1 MNIFKKNHF
10 KVFLFVF
17 FGFIIFLQG
26 LVLLPPLDRDESR
39 FASASKNMI
48 ETKDFIDIELEG
60 VKRYKKPIGIYW
72 AQVSSTLLLGNPPY
86 DEIWTYRIPSLL
98 GVLLS
103 IVLIYLYASKFY
115 DRNIAVLS
123 SFFLIA
129 SLLII
134 SEIHQA
140 KSDGLLLFF
149 ITFCNLTLLDKLIYE
164 RSPNS
169 KSMLLFWISLS
180 LGTLIKGPI
189 ILLFVFLPVVFYF
202 LFTKD
207 YLIFTYIKSKL
218 GLLIFLF
225 LVLPWFIIITI
236 KSDGLFWHESLIND
250 LFNKVKSGQESHGF
264 IPGYYFIL
272 LFIFFWPGC
281 MFIFA
286 FLKDLF
292 LRIKNKSK
300 FKKSHT
306 FILCWFFVPF
316 ILYELIPTKLPHY
329 VLPSYPALSI
339 LISMFVCSNKNIKS
353 FFSKQ
358 NLTFYLLFP
367 TTIFGIFYF
376 VTLEYSSINYQLF
389 VVYFILLIPLS
400 ISVIFFFKRKYNFF
414 YISALFFQI
423 FTYHSLIYYL
433 SPKMEKFWI
442 AKKINEEI
450 SKNQNMNIFHYGF
463 NEPSLVFLVS
473 HKAKRLSP
481 QEMSK
486 ISASSNNNLFIL
498 TSESSSNFLALLE
511 KPNNVNL
518 VKIFEGFNYS
528 QGKYIKIFFYKN

>member
-1 MNIFKKNHF
+1 MNIFKKNHC
-10 KVFLFVF
+10 KVFLFVL

-26 LVLLPPLDRDESR
+26 LTLLPPLDRDESR

-72 AQVSSTLLLGNPPY
+72 AQVSSTLLLGTPPY
-86 DEIWTYRIPSLL
+86 DEIWTYRIPSLVGAIL
-98 GVLLS
+98 T
-103 IVLIYLYASKFY
+103 IVLIYLFASKFY
-115 DRNIAVLS
+115 DPNIAFLS

-129 SLLII
+129 SLLMI

-149 ITFCNLTLLDKLIYE
+149 ITFCNLILLDKLTSK
-164 RSPNS
+164 RSQNL
-169 KSMLLFWISLS
+169 KFTLLFWISLS
-180 LGTLIKGPI
+180 LGVLIKGPI
-189 ILLFVFLPVVFYF
+189 ILLFVFLPVIFYF

-218 GLLIFLF
+218 GLTIFLF

-236 KSDGLFWHESLIND
+236 KSDGLFWHESVIND

-264 IPGYYFIL
+264 VPGYYFIL

-281 MFIFA
+281 VFIFA
-286 FLKDLF
+286 YLKDLF
-292 LRIKNKSK
+292 LKIKNKFK
-300 FKKSHT
+300 FEKSYV

-339 LISMFVCSNKNIKS
+339 LISLFVCTSKNIES
-353 FFSKQ
+353 FSTKK
-358 NLTFYLLFP
+358 NLILYLVFP
-367 TTIFGIFYF
+367 ITIFGIFYF
-376 VTLEYSSINYQLF
+376 ATLEYSSISYQLF
-389 VVYFILLIPLS
+389 VVYFLLLVPLGIS
-400 ISVIFFFKRKYNFF
+400 IIFFFKRKYNLF
-414 YISALFFQI
+414 YISALFFQV

-433 SPKMEKFWI
+433 NPKMEKFWI

-450 SKNQNMNIFHYGF
+450 LKNKDLNVFHYGF

-473 HKAKRLSP
+473 DKAKRLSP
-481 QEMSK
+481 KEMSK
-486 ISASSNNNLFIL
+486 ISASSKNNLFIL
-498 TSESSSNFLALLE
+498 TSESSSQFLALLE
-511 KPNNVNL
+511 KTNNVNL
-518 VKIFEGFNYS
+518 INIFEGFNYS